1 MIYKYKNAP
10 KRSVGDNMMITD
22 LYAEKKK
29 AMDFVIGKLD
39 GFHGTFINEKNT
51 KYYYILNGK
60 ATVTINDKKAEVE
73 EGDFI
78 EIPINAKHSIEG
90 KVKFAIMCTPPFD
103 IHSEKII

>member
-1 MIYKYKNAP
+1 MIYKYKKAS
-10 KRSVGDNMMITD
+10 KRNVGDNMLITD
-22 LYAEKKK
+22 LFAEKDKN
-29 AMDFVIGKLD
+29 MDFVIGELN

-60 ATVTINDKKAEVE
+60 ATVTINDEKGEVE
-73 EGDFI
+73 EGDFV

-103 IHSEKII
+103 IHSEKMI

>member
-73 EGDFI
+73 EGDFV

-90 KVKFAIMCTPPFD
+90 KVKFVIICTPPFD

>member
-51 KYYYILNGK
+51 K
-60 ATVTINDKKAEVE
+60 
-73 EGDFI
+73 
-78 EIPINAKHSIEG
+78 
-90 KVKFAIMCTPPFD
+90 
-103 IHSEKII
+103 